1 MSNAVLIAEDDTLI
15 AELIVHQLDREGFET
30 VLIEDGTRVHP
41 SAVDLQPTAIILDG
55 MLPGLDGFKV
65 LRDLKEDDRTKG
77 IPVLMLTARIKEE
90 DVLEGLSLG
99 AEDYITKPFM
109 PKELLV
115 RLKRII
121 ARDQ

>member
-55 MLPGLDGFKV
+55 MLPGLDGFNV

-121 ARDQ
+121 ARD